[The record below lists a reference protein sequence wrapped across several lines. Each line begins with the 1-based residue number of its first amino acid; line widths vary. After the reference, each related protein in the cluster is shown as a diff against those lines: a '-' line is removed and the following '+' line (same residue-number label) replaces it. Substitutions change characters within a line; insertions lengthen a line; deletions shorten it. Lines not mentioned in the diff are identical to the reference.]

1 MARRQVEVFF
11 MAISHQIQLQVV
23 LPVLLLSLFSH
34 FLAILKDVRRC
45 QDQR

>member
-1 MARRQVEVFF
+1 MGGTKGGGIFYSYQPSASG
-11 MAISHQIQLQVV
+11 ASSV
-23 LPVLLLSLFSH
+23 LPLLSLFSH